1 MPLIEPY
8 DSWLALEARA
18 ATETNPR
25 YKALLTQVRDHMEYE
40 IKGDLEP
47 LMATLTAAPIYH
59 FWGNAPNVIEGF
71 EAVEAFYTGMIAT
84 GTQQFEVVVERI
96 VVDDNTVITEGRVKQ
111 VYQGG
116 GLLRMGLTSANDVE
130 LAEAGLYLTDTQL
143 ITVWPAD
150 PDGKLLGEDIYFGQD
165 PFTTLTA
172 IDQADLPDY
181 YRLGGAS

>member
-1 MPLIEPY
+1 MPLIEPHS
-8 DSWLALEARA
+8 SWLSLEARA
-18 ATETNPR
+18 ASETNLR

-40 IKGDLEP
+40 IKGELEP
-47 LMATLTAAPIYH
+47 LMATLTAEPIYH

-71 EAVEAFYTGMIAT
+71 QAVEAFYTGMIAT

-96 VVDDNTVITEGRVKQ
+96 MVDDNTVITEGRVKQ

-150 PDGKLLGEDIYFGQD
+150 PDGKLIGEDIYFGQD

>member
-1 MPLIEPY
+1 M
-8 DSWLALEARA
+8 
-18 ATETNPR
+18 
-25 YKALLTQVRDHMEYE
+25 
-40 IKGDLEP
+40 
-47 LMATLTAAPIYH
+47 
-59 FWGNAPNVIEGF
+59 
-71 EAVEAFYTGMIAT
+71 
-84 GTQQFEVVVERI
+84 
-96 VVDDNTVITEGRVKQ
+96 VDDNTVITEGRVKQ

-181 YRLGGAS
+181 YHVGGAS